1 MLHIPISGKHVGFNR
16 IEQLLNLKSTYDIF
30 VLKNNSCVKNF
41 VQVVVFLV
49 ERCFSRHS
57 SVLHNV
63 KVGRGEGGAQML
75 CSHFLR
81 FYLFTKRSDGD
92 QIRCRRGRKP

>member
-41 VQVVVFLV
+41 VQVVVFLCCLFV
-49 ERCFSRHS
+49 LTYHGFMTLTGT
-57 SVLHNV
+57 SVLSQ
-63 KVGRGEGGAQML
+63 K
-75 CSHFLR
+75 R
-81 FYLFTKRSDGD
+81 FTAFSLPIDLKQFFTHYS
-92 QIRCRRGRKP
+92 